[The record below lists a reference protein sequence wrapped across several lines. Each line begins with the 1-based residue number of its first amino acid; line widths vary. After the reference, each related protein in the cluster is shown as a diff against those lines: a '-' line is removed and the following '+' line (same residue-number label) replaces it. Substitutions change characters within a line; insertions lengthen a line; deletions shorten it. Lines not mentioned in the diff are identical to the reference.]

1 MKFEI
6 RASILGFVLASLAG
20 CSGSDPAPTV
30 APPPSPPNLYSQG
43 NLPDQ
48 GYWMCRLEY
57 RSFGGRRPFPVAA
70 GESLTLVKQRLE
82 RTCAR
87 RGDAN
92 CDAAARNNQFNCVRA
107 ENLGGLNEYP
117 YATACRVSYRYR
129 SRNGIAEGFFASSGA
144 NQGFAARTIIDR
156 CLASGRSADCVNAIL
171 ANQTVCR
178 PLGR

>member
-6 RASILGFVLASLAG
+6 RASILGFVIASLAG
-20 CSGSDPAPTV
+20 CSGSDPAPV
-30 APPPSPPNLYSQG
+30 AVPPPSTPNVYSQG
-43 NLPDQ
+43 NLPDP
-48 GYWMCRLEY
+48 GYWMCRLEF
-57 RSFGGRRPFPVAA
+57 RSYDGRRSLPVAA

-82 RTCAR
+82 RACFR

-117 YATACRVSYRYR
+117 YGTVCRLSYRYR
-129 SRNGIAEGFFASSGA
+129 YGNGIAEGYFVSRGM
-144 NQGFAARTIIDR
+144 NQAFAARTIIDR
-156 CLASGRSADCVNAIL
+156 CLASGQSAECVNAIL

-178 PLGR
+178 PMN